1 MTTALPDLW
10 TDWCSVTGVPPGRI
24 DEASLSRFARQV
36 QPSRAVLSTL
46 RRRLAPDVPAA
57 PAWPRGHTE
66 DTGSLQL
73 LIRRG
78 TAIIQQPDT
87 HWVFRLRLRR
97 MLFAAVLLAPRSHG
111 GLGLDRSGALGLRPD
126 RMRELRQWIGI
137 AEDPSACPAC
147 ATWSWLDVIGTN
159 SGWSPGSV
167 RALGNRRDEDGPA
180 HRPLRPDPNPD
191 WHLCVGM
198 LPAVDRWG
206 WIDAYRSMHPSSL
219 SAVISAAALLFD
231 GPEPAPAPVPAAAA
245 MPASPRRQMSH
256 EEEEQILKRADELT
270 ARVEAILREFDT
282 GR

>member
-10 TDWCSVTGVPPGRI
+10 TDWCLVTGVPAGRV
-24 DEASLSRFARQV
+24 DEVSLSSFSQQA
-36 QPSRAVLSTL
+36 QPSQAVLMTL
-46 RRRLAPDVPAA
+46 RRRLAPKDPVA
-57 PAWPRGHTE
+57 PAWPRGHR
-66 DTGSLQL
+66 DDPDSLQR
-73 LIRRG
+73 LIRRA
-78 TAIIQQPDT
+78 TAIIQHPDT

-97 MLFAAVLLAPRSHG
+97 MLFAAVLLAPASHG
-111 GLGLDRSGALGLRPD
+111 GHGLDRAGALRLRPD

-147 ATWSWLDVIGTN
+147 ATWSWLGVIGTN
-159 SGWSPGSV
+159 SGWSHGSV
-167 RALGNRRDEDGPA
+167 RLLGNRRDEVGPA
-180 HRPLRPDPNPD
+180 HRHVRPDPSPD

-219 SAVISAAALLFD
+219 SAVISAAALLLD

-245 MPASPRRQMSH
+245 MPASPRRQMSR

>member
-1 MTTALPDLW
+1 MMTVLPDLW
-10 TDWCSVTGVPPGRI
+10 IDWCSVTGVPAREI
-24 DEASLSRFARQV
+24 NETALLRFSQQA
-36 QPSRAVLSTL
+36 QPTRAVLSTL
-46 RRRLAPDVPAA
+46 RRQLAPKDPAA

-66 DTGSLQL
+66 DTDSLQR

-78 TAIIQQPDT
+78 TAIIQHPGT
-87 HWVFRLRLRR
+87 HWVFRLRMRR

-111 GLGLDRSGALGLRPD
+111 GLGLDRAGALGLRPD
-126 RMRELRQWIGI
+126 RMRELRRGIGI

-159 SGWSPGSV
+159 SGWSHGSV
-167 RALGNRRDEDGPA
+167 RALGHRRDEVGCA
-180 HRPLRPDPNPD
+180 HRHLRPDPNPD
-191 WHLCVGM
+191 WHLCLGM

-219 SAVISAAALLFD
+219 SGVISAAALLLD
-231 GPEPAPAPVPAAAA
+231 GSEPAPGPGPAAAA
-245 MPASPRRQMSH
+245 MPASPRRQMSR

-270 ARVEAILREFDT
+270 ALVEAILREFDT

>member
-10 TDWCSVTGVPPGRI
+10 TDWCSVTGVPVGRI
-24 DEASLSRFARQV
+24 DETLLSRFTRQA
-36 QPSRAVLSTL
+36 QPSRAVLSEL
-46 RRRLAPDVPAA
+46 RRRLAPKDPPA

-66 DTGSLQL
+66 DTGSLQR
-73 LIRRG
+73 LIRRA
-78 TAIIQQPDT
+78 TAIIQHPDT

-97 MLFAAVLLAPRSHG
+97 MLFAAVLLAPASHG
-111 GLGLDRSGALGLRPD
+111 GLGLDRAGALGLRPD

-137 AEDPSACPAC
+137 AEDQSACPAC
-147 ATWSWLDVIGTN
+147 ATWSWLQVIGTN
-159 SGWSPGSV
+159 SGWSHGSV
-167 RALGNRRDEDGPA
+167 RALGHGRDEEGPA
-180 HRPLRPDPNPD
+180 HRHLRPDPSPD

-219 SAVISAAALLFD
+219 SAVINAMALLLD
-231 GPEPAPAPVPAAAA
+231 GPEPVSVPVPSTAAL
-245 MPASPRRQMSH
+245 PPSPRRQMSR
-256 EEEEQILKRADELT
+256 EEEEQVLARADELN

>member
-10 TDWCSVTGVPPGRI
+10 TDWCAVTGVPAGRI
-24 DEASLSRFARQV
+24 DEVSLSCFSQQA
-36 QPSRAVLSTL
+36 QPSQAVLAAL
-46 RRRLAPDVPAA
+46 RRRLAPKDPVA
-57 PAWPRGHTE
+57 PAWPRGHRA
-66 DTGSLQL
+66 DPNSLQR
-73 LIRRG
+73 LIRRA
-78 TAIIQQPDT
+78 TAIIQHPDT

-126 RMRELRQWIGI
+126 EMHRVRGQIGV
-137 AEDPSACPAC
+137 APEPEACPAC

-159 SGWSPGSV
+159 SGWSHSSV
-167 RALGNRRDEDGPA
+167 RVLGHRRDVVGSA
-180 HRPLRPDPNPD
+180 HRHLRPDPNPD
-191 WHLCVGM
+191 WHLSIGM

-206 WIDAYRSMHPSSL
+206 WIDAYRSMHPSSM
-219 SAVISAAALLFD
+219 SAVISAAALLLD
-231 GPEPAPAPVPAAAA
+231 GPEPAPGPGPAAAA
-245 MPASPRRQMSH
+245 MQASPRRQMSH